1 MDEQVELILAGLHEV
16 LGENLVG
23 AYLHGSSVLGGLKP
37 RSDLD
42 IIGVSGRRATLGE
55 KRELVELLM
64 KGSGRVGSIGAPHPI
79 EFDLVVESEIRP
91 WRHPALVDFHY
102 DELIREE
109 LEAGKI
115 DLSTGIEERGFAP
128 LVRMAR
134 SAKASLYGPPPTTM
148 FDRVPTHD
156 YHDAILKDIEEID
169 RWIVIDTRNV
179 VLTLPRVW
187 AGLCTDDLHS
197 KESCVS
203 WALPRLSRANRGV
216 LERALAIYRCEAEEY
231 WDDVRP
237 QVQAFAEFVVAEI
250 KATPGYANWLR
261 GRYHQ
266 SSEASI

>member
-1 MDEQVELILAGLHEV
+1 MDEQVEAVLMGLHEV
-16 LGENLVG
+16 LGQNLVG

-148 FDRVPTHD
+148 FDPVPTHD

-179 VLTLPRVW
+179 ILTLARVW
-187 AGLCTDDLHS
+187 AGLRTDDIHS
-197 KESCVS
+197 KDSCVF
-203 WALPRLSRANRGV
+203 WALPRLSRAHRGV